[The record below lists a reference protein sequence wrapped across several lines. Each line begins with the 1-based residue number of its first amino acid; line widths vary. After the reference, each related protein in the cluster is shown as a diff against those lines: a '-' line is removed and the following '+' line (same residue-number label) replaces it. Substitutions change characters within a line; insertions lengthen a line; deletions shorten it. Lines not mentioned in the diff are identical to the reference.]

1 MRWSGAT
8 LASRPLSPAA
18 MTHEDRTPLDEVLC
32 TALIAGTLL
41 VLLVPAAR
49 GSVAIG
55 WLPMWL
61 VAMPALAWWATRGF
75 PMPRRLAAQAA
86 LARMSRSAR
95 RPQPQA
101 RRSARIARR
110 AAERRAA

>member
-1 MRWSGAT
+1 MT
-8 LASRPLSPAA
+8 NPA
-18 MTHEDRTPLDEVLC
+18 RSLLDEILC

-41 VLLVPAAR
+41 VLLVPGAR

-61 VAMPALAWWATRGF
+61 VAMPAVAWWSARGF
-75 PMPRRLAAQAA
+75 PIPSRAAPGAEP
-86 LARMSRSAR
+86 ARIARVR

-101 RRSARIARR
+101 RRSVRALRR

>member
-1 MRWSGAT
+1 
-8 LASRPLSPAA
+8 
-18 MTHEDRTPLDEVLC
+18 MTNEARSILDEILC

-41 VLLVPAAR
+41 VLLVPGAR
-49 GSVAIG
+49 GSIAIG

-61 VAMPALAWWATRGF
+61 VAMPAVAWWAARGF
-75 PMPRRLAAQAA
+75 PMPRRLGQAA
-86 LARMSRSAR
+86 GPARLPRTAR
-95 RPQPQA
+95 RAQPQA

>member
-1 MRWSGAT
+1 
-8 LASRPLSPAA
+8 
-18 MTHEDRTPLDEVLC
+18 MTHDARSALDEILC

-49 GSVAIG
+49 GVVAIG

-61 VAMPALAWWATRGF
+61 VAMPAVAWWAARGL
-75 PMPRRLAAQAA
+75 PLPRRAATPAPA
-86 LARMSRSAR
+86 CLSRAR
-95 RPQPQA
+95 RATPQA
-101 RRSARIARR
+101 RRSTRIARR